1 MGMLENLFWGSTPP
15 SFLISEYSQ
24 VPIRLT
30 RTPIYVPLN
39 AKPQSGHPYLT
50 VRSSDFWHSAP
61 GLKPLRS
68 VPKVLARGPPISIHF
83 ITYRIFIVLYI
94 LVSYS

>member
-68 VPKVLARGPPISIHF
+68 VPKVVAVALRLYKLKL
-83 ITYRIFIVLYI
+83 TYVNLLKY
-94 LVSYS
+94 

>member
-50 VRSSDFWHSAP
+50 VRSSDFWHSDY
-61 GLKPLRS
+61 
-68 VPKVLARGPPISIHF
+68 KVLCTCKII
-83 ITYRIFIVLYI
+83 LYI
-94 LVSYS
+94 NCGQPSNLHTSTPAHPSIEA